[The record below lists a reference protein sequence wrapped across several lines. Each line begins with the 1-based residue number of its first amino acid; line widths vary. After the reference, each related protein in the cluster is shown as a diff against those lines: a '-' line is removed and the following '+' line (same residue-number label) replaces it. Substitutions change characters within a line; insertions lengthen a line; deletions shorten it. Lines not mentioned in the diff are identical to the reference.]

1 MNQDRI
7 NKMQAWIKEIIAP
20 KLIELTAEVQQDFG
34 IININ
39 WVVISKDMSYLDV
52 FVSSIKNQE
61 NLCKTLA
68 LYAQDLKHEINK
80 NITLRK
86 TPIIRFRYDKT
97 NETTLNLISKIHAL
111 EINE

>member
-7 NKMQAWIKEIIAP
+7 NKMQSVLKEILSL
-20 KLIELTAEVQQDFG
+20 KLLELTLEIQNEFG

-39 WVVISKDMSYLDV
+39 SVVMAPDMWYLDV
-52 FVSSIKNQE
+52 FVSSLYNQDI
-61 NLCKTLA
+61 LCKTLA
-68 LYAQDLKHEINK
+68 KYAQDLKHEINK

-97 NETTLNLISKIHAL
+97 NETTIDLTKKIDAL
-111 EINE
+111 KIN